1 MLLLAFCWPVT
12 HHQQKTISN
21 PTLFKVRISVAIAS
35 FPSPF
40 AFLFLQNQKFT
51 EILNSYCI
59 HTYLHKSTLLPS
71 PLFFSF
77 SHHYSRE
84 K

>member
-40 AFLFLQNQKFT
+40 AFLFLQNQKLAKV
-51 EILNSYCI
+51 LNSYI
-59 HTYLHKSTLLPS
+59 AFTQTYINPHS
-71 PLFFSF
+71 
-77 SHHYSRE
+77 
-84 K
+84 